1 MTALP
6 NRIAAPR
13 NPGPVTLAWAFVE
26 RQTNLWK
33 RYWAWELVWLV
44 YGVVNTL
51 AITFIAKEA
60 EQAGVTTEASHLVLF
75 LVVGTPRLAH
85 LFAGLGGIRPLITL
99 WGGGGEVG

>member
-1 MTALP
+1 MVNIAERTAQPGLI
-6 NRIAAPR
+6 R
-13 NPGPVTLAWAFVE
+13 GPVNLAYAFVE

-60 EQAGVTTEASHLVLF
+60 EQAGVTTDASHLGLF
-75 LVVGTPRLAH
+75 FLLGALVWAFPL
-85 LFAGLGGIRPLITL
+85 AGLGGIKLLITL
-99 WGGGGEVG
+99 GRGGGAI

>member
-1 MTALP
+1 MASIGERMVLP
-6 NRIAAPR
+6 ARAGRTN
-13 NPGPVTLAWAFVE
+13 LMWAFVE

-60 EQAGVTTEASHLVLF
+60 EQAGVTTDASHLGLF
-75 LVVGTPRLAH
+75 FLLGALVWAFPL
-85 LFAGLGGIRPLITL
+85 AGLGGIKLLITL
-99 WGGGGEVG
+99 GRGGGAI